1 MKEKRENMKEV
12 LLVIGNGFDLD
23 LGLKTKYSDFANSEF
38 WPEDSDSSLKN
49 HLNLKKNLELWFD
62 LEQEL
67 ASYIKPSPPETEI
80 SKHIVNAIFSE
91 DDIKQDID
99 YYSMLHEFLCNY
111 LIEEQKT
118 IAPNNNSAAAKI
130 LKVVGNA
137 SSSKYV
143 SIYTFNYTELNL
155 KARALKLSQI
165 NYTHMHGE
173 LVNNSIILG
182 VNDGAEIKEG
192 YEQFQKTMSPHY
204 NSHNLLADLDTASEI
219 IFFGL
224 AMGEI
229 DFTYFKSFFTKIS
242 NGEIVKPNDK
252 KNVTIITKNESSRQ
266 KILMNLN
273 QMGINKSSL
282 FAQSNL
288 NFIKTEELISASQ
301 TDKLCADVVSVLKP
315 LFRYS

>member
-1 MKEKRENMKEV
+1 
-12 LLVIGNGFDLD
+12 
-23 LGLKTKYSDFANSEF
+23 
-38 WPEDSDSSLKN
+38 
-49 HLNLKKNLELWFD
+49 
-62 LEQEL
+62 
-67 ASYIKPSPPETEI
+67 
-80 SKHIVNAIFSE
+80 
-91 DDIKQDID
+91 
-99 YYSMLHEFLCNY
+99 
-111 LIEEQKT
+111 
-118 IAPNNNSAAAKI
+118 
-130 LKVVGNA
+130 
-137 SSSKYV
+137 
-143 SIYTFNYTELNL
+143 
-155 KARALKLSQI
+155 
-165 NYTHMHGE
+165 MHGE

-204 NSHNLLADLDTASEI
+204 NSHNLLADLDTAGDI